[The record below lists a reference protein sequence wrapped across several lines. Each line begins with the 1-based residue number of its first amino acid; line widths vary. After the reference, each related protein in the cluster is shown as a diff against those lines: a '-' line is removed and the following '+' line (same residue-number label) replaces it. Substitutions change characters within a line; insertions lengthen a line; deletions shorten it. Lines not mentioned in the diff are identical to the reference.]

1 MAFRQLRSY
10 RERIPSREENTV
22 FSLSRGNDIVIF
34 PFLKPPAYRVFEEA
48 AKRILCTV
56 F

>member
-10 RERIPSREENTV
+10 RDENSREENTV
-22 FSLSRGNDIVIF
+22 FSLSRSNDIVIF

-48 AKRILCTV
+48 AKRILWTV